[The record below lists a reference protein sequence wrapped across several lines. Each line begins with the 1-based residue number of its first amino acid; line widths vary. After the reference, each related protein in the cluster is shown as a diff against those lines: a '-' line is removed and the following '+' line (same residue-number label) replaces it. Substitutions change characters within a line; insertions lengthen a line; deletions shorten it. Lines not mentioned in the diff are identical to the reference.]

1 MYEIKKLE
9 ALDALNFKKV
19 IYIRINPLAMKKTL
33 LKLTLWLFIPFTALA
48 QDPQFSQFYANPLYT
63 NPAFAGASNNIRFT
77 IIGRDQYTSIN
88 KNYKTAGASLDA
100 QVNALNGGLGMMA
113 TMDIAGDGNL
123 TTNIFSGIYSY
134 SVSLSKKVTMR
145 AGIQASYYQRTYD
158 FSKFRFGDQIDDQ
171 YGFIL
176 PTNEARG
183 LQQINLLNFGSGLLI
198 YSNRL
203 FGGVAIHNLTEPN
216 QSFYSPNSSADEF
229 KLPRRYTVHAGANIP
244 VTNSRF
250 EDERVILSPNIL
262 YMQQRNFN
270 QLNLGFYVKKQALTA
285 GMWFRQTSKNSDALI
300 FLVGLKFPKFRVGYS
315 YDITVSGA
323 RTATQGSHELSMAF
337 EIKPKK
343 KEARRTTKAM
353 RCPEF

>member
-1 MYEIKKLE
+1 
-9 ALDALNFKKV
+9 
-19 IYIRINPLAMKKTL
+19 MKKTL
-33 LKLTLWLFIPFTALA
+33 LKLLLWLAIPFTALA

-77 IIGRDQYTSIN
+77 IIGRDQYTGISN
-88 KNYKTAGASLDA
+88 NYKTAGASLDA
-100 QVNALNGGLGMMA
+100 QVNSLNGGLGLMA
-113 TMDIAGDGNL
+113 TMDMAGDGRL
-123 TTNIFSGIYSY
+123 TTTTFSGIYAY
-134 SVSLSKKVTMR
+134 SVALSRKVTMR
-145 AGIQASYYQRTYD
+145 AGIQASYYQRAYD

-176 PTNEARG
+176 PTNEVRG
-183 LQQINLLNFGSGLLI
+183 LQQINLLNFGTGLLI
-198 YSNRL
+198 YSNTL
-203 FGGVAIHNLTEPN
+203 FGGIAVHNLTEPN

-229 KLPRRYTVHAGANIP
+229 KLPRRYTLHTGANIT
-244 VTNSRF
+244 VKNARF
-250 EDERVILSPNIL
+250 DDQKVILSPNVL

-285 GMWFRQTSKNSDALI
+285 GMWFRQTSVNSDAFI

-315 YDITVSGA
+315 YDITISGA

-337 EIKPKK
+337 ELKPKK
-343 KEARRTTKAM
+343 KSTKRTVKAM